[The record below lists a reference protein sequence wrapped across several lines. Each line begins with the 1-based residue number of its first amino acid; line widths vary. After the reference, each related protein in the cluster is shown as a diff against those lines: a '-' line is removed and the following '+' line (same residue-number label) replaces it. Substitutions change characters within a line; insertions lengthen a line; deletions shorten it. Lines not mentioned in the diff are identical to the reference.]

1 MQADSESDFPG
12 NGASDI
18 LDGIESA
25 REDLNAEDASV
36 ASPDVNVTLEDDT
49 GIEQVEDDDFDDDA
63 IDIHNDEDL
72 ARHGLTRIQIE
83 PDEEEFLL
91 DQQGRI
97 YNLQGELVG
106 TMDENQN
113 LEFENW
119 NLLRIWCPF
128 KYSK

>member
-49 GIEQVEDDDFDDDA
+49 GIEQVEDDDFDDDESG
-63 IDIHNDEDL
+63 I
-72 ARHGLTRIQIE
+72 
-83 PDEEEFLL
+83 
-91 DQQGRI
+91 
-97 YNLQGELVG
+97 
-106 TMDENQN
+106 DENDHHHHCHCHSHYYH
-113 LEFENW
+113 FEQ
-119 NLLRIWCPF
+119 LT
-128 KYSK
+128 